1 MPVRILTIPFDASK
15 DIFDD
20 EILTKF
26 LLNKNLV
33 RLTPEFFM
41 LNNRPYWTVMVEY
54 ESVVTENV
62 SEKEGLD
69 KVQKLLYQ
77 RLMEWRKEKA
87 ELFGYPVYIVST
99 NKQLFEVV
107 IKAPKTLEEL
117 KMVNGFGKKKTDK
130 FGAEIIAIIKEFYD
144 KKPVTTQ
151 KTKQT
156 RPKKVSHDKKSD
168 EKKND
173 KNTDEKNDNTHQ
185 KEAKSNDK

>member
-62 SEKEGLD
+62 SE
-69 KVQKLLYQ
+69 
-77 RLMEWRKEKA
+77 
-87 ELFGYPVYIVST
+87 
-99 NKQLFEVV
+99 V
-107 IKAPKTLEEL
+107 I
-117 KMVNGFGKKKTDK
+117 
-130 FGAEIIAIIKEFYD
+130 Y
-144 KKPVTTQ
+144 
-151 KTKQT
+151 
-156 RPKKVSHDKKSD
+156 
-168 EKKND
+168 
-173 KNTDEKNDNTHQ
+173 
-185 KEAKSNDK
+185 